1 MDDSNFFFKK
11 ADESIFKAIDKRR
24 SLKGSVEGAV
34 RKTGFVEIYGVK
46 PIDWR
51 IPMPLTANQNTDTS
65 TGAVTDV
72 NGTTLLG
79 NTATTTVKTV
89 DQHYKI
95 LPVIGTD
102 INDTYSF
109 RTGKAVPTLGAV
121 TIEVDGEFGSLRR
134 ATAEFTCYDMDSFD
148 KLESVLLR
156 PGIRIFIRYG
166 YLGADDSTESSQGL
180 VTLSN
185 KAKAYEFV
193 IADYSFTYTKENYI
207 KCSFKA
213 IGVGGLATSI
223 NFSNTVNGGTR
234 KFLRDFEQQTTETV
248 VKTVEDVFDYHLVK
262 HLIGVGNAVDSI
274 QQGKSIALPTPDEY
288 KTPTILAMIKLPKDF
303 EVADAIVETNWLN
316 SSYMAYCSLSYIIH
330 HLINIELLRDN
341 PNNLTDGF
349 RNVRYIC
356 NAEVSAGP
364 GYNGYIFSADPLNIG
379 ITSKNIIQNS
389 YGAAGSIKDVGTSVK
404 SERVATTPDTSY
416 SFDTAVIPDVNL
428 VMVDSNKIDCS
439 MLLVSRLLLRKLL
452 KEFEKD
458 KFSINDFLTKLF
470 DAISDATAGM
480 ITLGLYEPDLNSSNP
495 ESDDKKLYEV
505 YSQKGK
511 YTPILVKNLK
521 QKPNSVPLALEFD
534 PLMGDGI
541 TRSCEVT
548 AKIPKDMAA
557 EAYGRNTPGKTGGTG
572 TDGGQISQVLN
583 QQSKIAS
590 TATRDDIVQLITDL
604 KTKVYPE
611 NKLSGI
617 AVTEGKSLLKD
628 IMNVYI
634 PLETR
639 LQSEQIL
646 YPLEM
651 KLVLDGIEGFR
662 FGDHI
667 TTTNI
672 PMVYRRTGGMR
683 VGFTVLRTTHTI
695 AGNNWST
702 ELTTIARLVN

>member
-1 MDDSNFFFKK
+1 MDDSNFFFREVTDSVRE
-11 ADESIFKAIDKRR
+11 AVAKRGK
-24 SLKGSVEGAV
+24 LKGSVEGAV
-34 RKTGFVEIYGVK
+34 RKTGFVEIYGVN
-46 PIDWR
+46 DE
-51 IPMPLTANQNTDTS
+51 
-65 TGAVTDV
+65 
-72 NGTTLLG
+72 
-79 NTATTTVKTV
+79 
-89 DQHYKI
+89 YFKI
-95 LPVIGTD
+95 LPAIGTG
-102 INDTYSF
+102 IADTYSSK
-109 RTGKAVPTLGAV
+109 TGKPIPTLGAV

-148 KLESVLLR
+148 ALEKTLLR
-156 PGIRIFIRYG
+156 PGKRIFIRYG
-166 YLGADDSTESSQGL
+166 YLGADDKTETCQGL
-180 VTLSN
+180 VKIKIGKTEVT
-185 KAKAYEFV
+185 AYEFV

-213 IGVGGLATSI
+213 IGVGGLATSV

-234 KFLRDFEQQTTETV
+234 KFLRDFEQQTTETK

-262 HLIGVGNAVDSI
+262 HLIGEGNSVDDSI
-274 QQGKSIALPTPDEY
+274 INGKTAALTTPDEY
-288 KTPTILAMIKLPKDF
+288 KVPVILSMIKLPTDY

-356 NAEVSAGP
+356 NDKVTTGP
-364 GYNGYIFSADPLNIG
+364 TYDDLLFSADPLNIG
-379 ITSKNIIQNS
+379 ITSTKSIQND
-389 YGAAGSIKDVGTSVK
+389 YGPSFGGGFAVGTVDPS
-404 SERVATTPDTSY
+404 TTF
-416 SFDTAVIPDVNL
+416 SFKTANIPANNL
-428 VMVDSNKIDCS
+428 VLSGNKLTDFS
-439 MLLVSRLLLRKLL
+439 MILVSRLVLRKLL

-458 KFSINDFLTKLF
+458 KFSINDFLNKLF
-470 DAISDATAGM
+470 DVISDATAGM
-480 ITLGLYEPDLNSSNP
+480 ITLGLYEPDLNSSNTD
-495 ESDDKKLYEV
+495 EKVLYDT
-505 YSQKGK
+505 YSQSGK

-521 QKPNSVPLALEFD
+521 QKPSSVPPALQFD
-534 PLMGDGI
+534 PLKGDGI

-572 TDGGQISQVLN
+572 TDGGQISQVLD
-583 QQSKIAS
+583 AS
-590 TATRDDIVQLITDL
+590 TKSIKPDATLDTITDLISDL
-604 KTKVYPE
+604 KTKTYPE

-617 AVTEGKSLLKD
+617 AVTEGKTLLKD
-628 IMNVYI
+628 LMNVYI
-634 PLETR
+634 PLEKR

-662 FGDHI
+662 FGDHL

-672 PMVYRRTGGMR
+672 PSVYRKTNGMR

>member
-24 SLKGSVEGAV
+24 GLKGSVEGAV

-46 PIDWR
+46 PIDWQ
-51 IPMPLTANQNTDTS
+51 IPMPANQNTDT
-65 TGAVTDV
+65 TNGPVTDI

-79 NTATTTVKTV
+79 NTATTTVNTV

-95 LPVIGTD
+95 LPVVGTD
-102 INDTYSF
+102 INNTYSS

-156 PGIRIFIRYG
+156 PGNRIFIRYG
-166 YLGADDSTESSQGL
+166 YLGANDSTETCQGL

-185 KAKAYEFV
+185 KTKAYEFV

-213 IGVGGLATSI
+213 IGVGGLATSV

-234 KFLRDFEQQTTETV
+234 KFLRDFEQQTTETA

-262 HLIGVGNAVDSI
+262 HLIGVGNSVDSI
-274 QQGKSIALPTPDEY
+274 GAGKSIVLNTPDEY
-288 KTPTILAMIKLPKDF
+288 KTPTILAMIKLPKDY
-303 EVADAIVETNWLN
+303 EVADAIVETNWVN
-316 SSYMAYCSLSYIIH
+316 SSYMSYCSLSYIIH

-349 RNVRYIC
+349 KNVRYIC
-356 NAEVSAGP
+356 NGTVTAG
-364 GYNGYIFSADPLNIG
+364 YSYDDLIFSADPLNIG
-379 ITSKNIIQNS
+379 ITSTNPIQNGYGPSIANSFGNGALDSDTTFS
-389 YGAAGSIKDVGTSVK
+389 YETANIPAG
-404 SERVATTPDTSY
+404 
-416 SFDTAVIPDVNL
+416 NL
-428 VMVDSNKIDCS
+428 VLRGSKLTDVSLI
-439 MLLVSRLLLRKLL
+439 LVSRLLLRKLL

-458 KFSINDFLTKLF
+458 KFSINDFLIKLF
-470 DAISDATAGM
+470 DAISDATSGM
-480 ITLGLYEPDLNSSNP
+480 ITLGLYEPDLNSDNP
-495 ESDDKKLYEV
+495 DSDDKKLYDV

-534 PLMGDGI
+534 PLKGDGI

-572 TDGGQISQVLN
+572 TDGGQISQVLDN
-583 QQSKIAS
+583 NKSVIKS
-590 TATRDDIVQLITDL
+590 TTTRDDTAKLITDL

-611 NKLSGI
+611 NKLSGV
-617 AVTEGKSLLKD
+617 AVTEGKALLKD
-628 IMNVYI
+628 IMNNYI
-634 PLETR
+634 PLVER

-651 KLVLDGIEGFR
+651 KLLLDGIEGFR

-672 PMVYRRTGGMR
+672 PMVYRRGGDPKSTGPR